1 MSETTKVLFVC
12 LGNIVR
18 SPLAENM
25 FRSLVEQA
33 GLQDKYEAD
42 SAGTASYHAGESPDS
57 RMQAVAAGRGLAL
70 TGKSR
75 QFTPQDFERFD
86 LIVPMDE
93 SNRSNIL
100 QLARSEEDQAKVR
113 LFRQFDP
120 QADADTAVPDPY
132 YGGIDGFE
140 HVFEIIE
147 RGAAGLL
154 DALES
159 GELD

>member
-1 MSETTKVLFVC
+1 
-12 LGNIVR
+12 
-18 SPLAENM
+18 
-25 FRSLVEQA
+25 
-33 GLQDKYEAD
+33 
-42 SAGTASYHAGESPDS
+42 
-57 RMQAVAAGRGLAL
+57 MQAVAAGRGLAL